1 MIMIKENLNKYI
13 YEDFTPASI
22 SDFSRDEFIKMIE
35 DSNAEFEK
43 GNYKGEK
50 ELLEQLENLL

>member
-13 YEDFTPASI
+13 YKDFTPANI

-50 ELLEQLENLL
+50 ELLEQIENLH